1 LLRAGWL
8 LSRIHDYPTLR
19 PHRFYGVFFTTI
31 PRNVT
36 QIALLYLYLTT
47 CTTALRMI
55 GSDQGKASVMEMN
68 ISGKAIDS
76 GYGGKK
82 SYFILDFRM
91 KTEVKGGDEPRL
103 MTSMCS

>member
-1 LLRAGWL
+1 
-8 LSRIHDYPTLR
+8 
-19 PHRFYGVFFTTI
+19 
-31 PRNVT
+31 
-36 QIALLYLYLTT
+36 
-47 CTTALRMI
+47 MI